1 MDVASLLDKSV
12 PLLRKHLEKKIE
24 DLEITLKS
32 VGTSSIDDVFKSDTN
47 FHGLKDFV
55 ETMSGGFSE
64 AHDSI
69 EFLEKNSQE
78 KLSAAEAR
86 IAELEKG
93 LKMAT
98 KANETL
104 ATSLKTLSKEVERI
118 GKLANTSTPAATP
131 APAAALSSSALE
143 ERLNK
148 IETWVASVAYQL
160 GIPFKK

>member
-32 VGTSSIDDVFKSDTN
+32 VGISSIDDVFKSDTN

-55 ETMSGGFSE
+55 DTMSDSLSDAHETIDLLKKVSE
-64 AHDSI
+64 
-69 EFLEKNSQE
+69 E
-78 KLSAAEAR
+78 KLPAAEAR

-131 APAAALSSSALE
+131 APAPSSSALE

>member
-24 DLEITLKS
+24 DLEIALKS
-32 VGTSSIDDVFKSDTN
+32 VKTSSIDDVIKSETN

-55 ETMSGGFSE
+55 ETMSEGFSGV
-64 AHDSI
+64 HNSVDL
-69 EFLEKNSQE
+69 LEKNSQE

-86 IAELEKG
+86 IAELEKR
-93 LKMAT
+93 LKTAD

-118 GKLANTSTPAATP
+118 GKLASTPAPAATP
-131 APAAALSSSALE
+131 APAPSSSALE